1 MGEDPVIACKEGI
14 TQGCCLSM
22 VCYGI
27 ALMPLAEW
35 LRIKSLGLSNPGM
48 LMISAELVLQLMT
61 VLCFTASHTHKEK
74 GPYVG
79 YYPEPDKNKTHYVC
93 ICMPQDEE
101 AAKAAFEAAD
111 IPDLNYGR
119 SRRYLG
125 GVYGDAAEDVMVRYL
140 ELEIEMPEKLLTVC
154 V

>member
-1 MGEDPVIACKEGI
+1 MIHQSQVDGKPPYIEPNRACDDVYYKESHTVGCKEGI

-35 LRIKSLGLSNPGM
+35 LRRKVPGALQPWCADDLSGIGIGTASDNAN
-48 LMISAELVLQLMT
+48 ILQL
-61 VLCFTASHTHKEK
+61 LKEK
-74 GPYVG
+74 WPYVG
-79 YYPEPDKNKTHYVC
+79 YYPEPDKSHYHYV
-93 ICMPQDEE
+93 CMPQDEE

-125 GVYGDAAEDVMVRYL
+125 GVYGDAAD
-140 ELEIEMPEKLLTVC
+140 
-154 V
+154 